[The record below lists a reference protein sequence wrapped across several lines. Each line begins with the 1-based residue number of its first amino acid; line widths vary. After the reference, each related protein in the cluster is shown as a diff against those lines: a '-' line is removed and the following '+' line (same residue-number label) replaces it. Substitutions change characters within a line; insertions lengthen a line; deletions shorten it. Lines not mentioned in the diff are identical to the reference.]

1 MSNYY
6 RRNLPHY
13 QPPQGE
19 FFITFRL
26 ANSLPKDAVA
36 KLRDEYYK
44 LSEGIN
50 SDAVSESK
58 KAQQEKYFAKF
69 DRILDQSK
77 NSVCWLKE
85 DKIAEIVANKLHS
98 FDNRKYL
105 LICYCIMPN
114 HVHLLFK
121 LYERDKSRSTDSQ
134 YPVTNILKLIKG
146 STAYQANKLLNKTGS
161 FWQHESYDHLVR
173 GDEERE
179 NIIRYILS
187 NPVKAKLVDSWKE
200 WKWIYCKK
208 AYFPVR

>member
-26 ANSLPKDAVA
+26 ANSLPKVVTS
-36 KLRDEYYK
+36 K
-44 LSEGIN
+44 LSKEYHELN
-50 SDAVSESK
+50 KVKSDQESISNKVQK
-58 KAQQEKYFAKF
+58 KKYFARF
-69 DRILDQSK
+69 DGILDQS
-77 NSVCWLKE
+77 NHGDNWLQNDQIAKIVS
-85 DKIAEIVANKLHS
+85 DKIHS

-105 LICYCIMPN
+105 LICFCIMPN

-121 LYERDKSRSTDSQ
+121 LNKRDKYRSTDSQ

-161 FWQHESYDHLVR
+161 FWQNESYDHLVR
-173 GDEERE
+173 DDEERE

-187 NPVKAKLVDSWKE
+187 NSVKAKLVDSWKD
-200 WKWIYCKK
+200 WKWVYCKK
-208 AYFPVR
+208 VYLPVR